1 MKGLQVILPDYL
13 RHTFVQAALG
23 YIACNGEGDFV
34 CRDSDCWCKCDPKY
48 PECNCPYMDIQAMQE
63 SLLRISESWE
73 FLYREFKESGMYCM
87 RMDLIEH
94 SRKMDKNS
102 QTL

>member
-1 MKGLQVILPDYL
+1 MEGLQVILPDYL

-34 CRDSDCWCKCDPKY
+34 CQNNDCWCKCDPKF

-73 FLYREFKESGMYCM
+73 FLSKEFKESGMYVYV
-87 RMDLIEH
+87 H
-94 SRKMDKNS
+94 S
-102 QTL
+102 